1 MTPPSSPP
9 RVSITIPCYHNLD
22 QARQCVASILAQ
34 TWTDFDLT
42 LADDGDGDDY
52 REYVASLGDPRVRY
66 QRNPIRLGA
75 MCNMFQAIGAGTG
88 AYTLAFHEDDLLGR
102 HFLSA
107 AVGILERHPSCG
119 FVAAELREFTREP
132 SPEQLAGR
140 TTDPGYNVFESPA
153 DFLRGILSGL
163 EPMFGSVVYR
173 RAALGGIVAAH
184 DQYGTLVDRPFLMA
198 IMQRWTAAV
207 LREPLAWYR
216 QHGDNARHTG
226 MSTEHIL
233 HLFTLYR
240 STLSTPLSPRDRA
253 LFYTYSG
260 YWLFTL
266 YRLTPPAQRSTL
278 RRFVVQAWRRDL
290 YNPRWSRGY
299 GRKRLIAL
307 LLTGQ

>member
-1 MTPPSSPP
+1 MAPAIRPPLL
-9 RVSITIPCYHNLD
+9 SITIPCYHNLD
-22 QARQCVASILAQ
+22 QARRCVASILAQ

-75 MCNMFQAIGAGTG
+75 MRNMFQAIGAGAG
-88 AYTLAFHEDDLLGR
+88 KYTLAFHEDDLLGR

-107 AVGILERHPSCG
+107 AVGVLESHPSCG
-119 FVAAELREFTREP
+119 FVAAELREFITDP

-140 TTDPGYNVFESPA
+140 TSDPGYNLFESPA
-153 DFLRGILSGL
+153 DFVRGILSGL

-173 RAALGGIVAAH
+173 RAALDGVVAAH
-184 DQYGTLVDRPFLMA
+184 DEYGTLVDRPFLMG
-198 IMQRWTAAV
+198 IMQRWSAAV

-216 QHGDNARHTG
+216 HHGDNARHTG

-240 STLSTPLSPRDRA
+240 TTLPTPLNPRDRA
-253 LFYTYSG
+253 LFFTYSG
-260 YWLFTL
+260 YWLFML
-266 YRLTPPAQRSTL
+266 YRLTAPAQRSTL

-299 GRKRLIAL
+299 GRKRLLAL
-307 LLTGQ
+307 MLTGQ